1 MVNFLLWV
9 FGVVGNYN
17 TTIFPVKP
25 HVSPTEDIDAG
36 GGQEPGVS
44 RFG

>member
-17 TTIFPVKP
+17 TKIFPVKRRITQLK
-25 HVSPTEDIDAG
+25 S
-36 GGQEPGVS
+36 
-44 RFG
+44 